1 MRRDRSMQTKQLI
14 LPCKEQELENLT
26 AGDRVCLTG
35 VIYTARDA
43 AHKRLYD
50 LIMKNQPLPIDTA
63 NLAIYYAGPCPPKPG
78 YVIGSAGPTTSSRM
92 DVYTPPLLDRGL
104 KVMIGKGNRSP
115 EVIQSMIKNKAVY
128 FAATGGA
135 GALICKSIKSCRP
148 VAFEDLGPEA
158 IYRLEVENFCV
169 ITAIDAHGNNLYERN
184 RR

>member
-1 MRRDRSMQTKQLI
+1 MEIKRLN
-14 LPCKEQELENLT
+14 LPCEQAELESLT
-26 AGDRVCLTG
+26 AGDRVYLTG
-35 VIYTARDA
+35 IVYTARDA
-43 AHKRLYD
+43 AHKRLYQ
-50 LIMKNQPLPIDTA
+50 LITKNRPLPIDTT

-78 YVIGSAGPTTSSRM
+78 YVIGSAGPTTSGRM

-128 FAATGGA
+128 FAAVGGA

-158 IYRLEVENFCV
+158 IYRLEVENLFV
-169 ITAIDAHGNNLYERN
+169 ITAIDVHGNNLYETRGN
-184 RR
+184 TP